1 METFNRFVLVLL
13 LIEIIKIG
21 TCLEEAELQ
30 YKITE
35 GNTTGMRSACGD
47 MVDERNEHKYPE
59 ESFLRNALMSEYD
72 YNLRPVM
79 NASTVTRVAVS
90 LSSLH
95 VLAMVVP
102 FFL

>member
-1 METFNRFVLVLL
+1 MATFKRFVLVLF
-13 LIEIIKIG
+13 LIEIINIG

-30 YKITE
+30 NEITV
-35 GNTTGMRSACGD
+35 GNDTGMRSACGG
-47 MVDERNEHKYPE
+47 MLEKRNGHKYPE

-90 LSSLH
+90 LSNLH
-95 VLAMVVP
+95 VLEMVFPLV
-102 FFL
+102 L

>member
-1 METFNRFVLVLL
+1 MATFNRFVLVLL

-30 YKITE
+30 HKMTV
-35 GNTTGMRSACGD
+35 GNNTGMLDG
-47 MVDERNEHKYPE
+47 RNGHKYPE

-90 LSSLH
+90 LSNLH
-95 VLAMVVP
+95 VLEMV
-102 FFL
+102 FSLAL